1 MKMKD
6 LGDRDIPAVVRVEW
20 KESRVV
26 DETFTLFSVS
36 DERQNIKNKYINQLI
51 SQSNQ
56 IVNPIAGLDHD

>member
-36 DERQNIKNKYINQLI
+36 DER
-51 SQSNQ
+51 
-56 IVNPIAGLDHD
+56 